1 MKKQWPQLPA
11 PEKKLFKDAAR
22 AVQRTESLHQ
32 QEVTADTLSELL
44 GLPGMR
50 VIRYAIEEDNH
61 ERFLH
66 MFCEHDQGVALCPR
80 CLTVTDDLH
89 EVQQRCVRHLDI
101 WGMKT
106 LVHFPQRR
114 FGCSVCG
121 RPFSEVP
128 AWIDPQRRQTLAFEL
143 HIYERVKGKTPRRQ
157 VARQEGMHEA
167 VVAEIF
173 KRQARRALRSTTRQ
187 TVRVLGVD
195 EIALRKGHKQYA
207 LVISDLER
215 HRVIAVLPDRR
226 KTALEAWLLQLP
238 PEEQRAIK
246 TVSMD
251 MWEPYRQ
258 AVQHC
263 VPHAE
268 IVADRFHVMKQLNH
282 KLDLLR
288 RSLQHKA
295 KQNGNEIL
303 YQALKGNRWV
313 LLKNRRELD
322 AEQEAQLK
330 VILAASVELRTIYLL
345 REEFRMICDKIH
357 ERARAM
363 RFLDAWTWKAV
374 ATGSTYLEQFV
385 RTLRNWWHEFL
396 NYFKAGVTQGFV
408 EGINHAIRDIIRRA
422 FGYRNF
428 GNFRLQVLVECD
440 GSG

>member
-1 MKKQWPQLPA
+1 MKKPRPQLPA
-11 PEKKLFKDAAR
+11 PRKKIPKDAAQ
-22 AVQRTESLHQ
+22 AVKRTESLQ
-32 QEVTADTLSELL
+32 TQEVTADTLSELL
-44 GLPGMR
+44 GLPGML
-50 VIRYAIEEDNH
+50 VIRYAIEEENE

-66 MFCEHDQGVALCPR
+66 VFCEHGQEVALCCR
-80 CLTVTDDLH
+80 CLTPTNDLH
-89 EVQQRCVRHLDI
+89 EVKERCVRHLDI

-114 FGCSVCG
+114 FGCRECG

-128 AWIDPQRRQTLAFEL
+128 EWIDPKRRQTLAFEL
-143 HIYERVKGKTPRRQ
+143 HIYERVKGKTPRSQ
-157 VARQEGMHEA
+157 VARQEGVHEA
-167 VVAEIF
+167 VVAGIF
-173 KRQARRALRSTTRQ
+173 KRQARRALRARTQ
-187 TVRVLGVD
+187 QAVRVLGVD

-207 LVISDLER
+207 LVLSDMER

-226 KTALEAWLLQLP
+226 KATLEAWFQHLP
-238 PEEQRAIK
+238 LEEQRAIR

-251 MWEPYRQ
+251 MWKPYRQ

-263 VPHAE
+263 LPHAE

-288 RSLQHKA
+288 RSLQRNA
-295 KQNGNEIL
+295 KKNGDEIL

-313 LLKNRRELD
+313 LLKNRRDLN

-330 VILAASVELRTIYLL
+330 VIMATSDELRTIYLL
-345 REEFRMICDKIH
+345 REEFSTVCDKIH
-357 ERARAM
+357 ERSCAM
-363 RFLDAWTWKAV
+363 RFLDVWIWKAM
-374 ATGSTYLEQFV
+374 ATGSRYLEQFV
-385 RTLRNWWHEFL
+385 RTLRNWWQEFL
-396 NYFKAGVTQGFV
+396 NYFKAGVTQGFM

-422 FGYRNF
+422 FGYQNF